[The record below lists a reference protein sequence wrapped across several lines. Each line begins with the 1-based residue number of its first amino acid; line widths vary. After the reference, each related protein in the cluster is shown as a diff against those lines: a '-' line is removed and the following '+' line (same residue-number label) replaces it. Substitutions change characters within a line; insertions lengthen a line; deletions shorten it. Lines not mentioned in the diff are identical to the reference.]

1 MKTVSSSGGS
11 DENFVMYDEIL
22 QYEEDSEEWTLAGHM
37 IEARVNHAVSVV
49 QFDDVREHCILYNI

>member
-22 QYEEDSEEWTLAGHM
+22 QYEEHSAEWTLTGHM
-37 IEARVNHAVSVV
+37 IEARVNHAVSTV
-49 QFDDVREHCILYNI
+49 QFEDVRDHCIL

>member
-22 QYEEDSEEWTLAGHM
+22 QYEEDYEEWTLAGHM
-37 IEARVNHAVSVV
+37 IEARVNHAVSTV
-49 QFDDVREHCILYNI
+49 QFEDVRDHCIL

>member
-22 QYEEDSEEWTLAGHM
+22 QYEEHSAEWTLAGHM
-37 IEARVNHAVSVV
+37 IEARVNHAVSTV
-49 QFDDVREHCILYNI
+49 QFEDVRDHCIL

>member
-22 QYEEDSEEWTLAGHM
+22 QYEEHSAEWTLASHM
-37 IEARVNHAVSVV
+37 IEARVNHAVSTV
-49 QFDDVREHCILYNI
+49 QFEDVRDHCIL

>member
-22 QYEEDSEEWTLAGHM
+22 QYEEHSEEWTLAGHM
-37 IEARVNHAVSVV
+37 IEARVNHAVSTV
-49 QFDDVREHCILYNI
+49 QFEDVRDHCIL